1 MNKIIYIL
9 LIATAVFASCATA
22 KRTSSSSLVRTTDTV
37 NSIQAVATAS
47 ALETTHTR
55 IVRDTVVS
63 VPLRTVA
70 DTLDWS
76 PVYNADGV
84 QVLNSQKISG
94 KGVSVTLTPLPN
106 GKIAITGACDSM
118 AIVIAGLTEEVAYYR
133 GQYDSLFLFQ
143 TITGKHYTE
152 EKEAA
157 KRTVSHKW
165 VAVIVV
171 AGFII
176 ICVFLFK
183 KFIF

>member
-9 LIATAVFASCATA
+9 LIATAVFASCASA
-22 KRTSSSSLVRTTDTV
+22 KRTSSSSLVRTVDTV
-37 NSIQAVATAS
+37 NSIQAVATLS

-55 IVRDTVVS
+55 IIRDTVVS

-143 TITGKHYTE
+143 TITGKHYTV
-152 EKEAA
+152 EKAA
-157 KRTVSHKW
+157 TASRISQRW
-165 VAVIVV
+165 VGLVVV
-171 AGFII
+171 AAFVVV
-176 ICVFLFK
+176 CVFLFK
-183 KFIF
+183 KFII